1 MTKEIR
7 RLSFIVICMFLAL
20 FVSTSV
26 IQVVQAQAL
35 TGDERNK
42 RTLYDSY
49 DVRRGPI
56 IAGGEQIARSTATND
71 TYRYQRVYDDSEIW
85 AGITGW
91 FNPALNSATGIEQSL
106 TQELSGFAPV
116 SFLSRLNQIV
126 TGKEARG
133 SSIELTLDPDIQ
145 RVAYEALTSQGY
157 DGAVVVSDPKTGR
170 ILALVSTPGYDAN
183 AVASH
188 DGTAANA
195 AANDY
200 AAAEGDP
207 LRNKAIDQLYQPGST
222 FKLVVAAAALASGD
236 YTMDSTFDNTA
247 TYTPK
252 GTTRE
257 IGNAPYGTCG
267 GSSSDKVTLADAIKY
282 SCNVPMA
289 QLAIALGDDAIREQ
303 AEKFGFNS
311 SFDLPLSTVASTIG
325 TDLDAGQTA
334 RLGFGQNQITATPLQ
349 VNMYTAAIANDG
361 VEMNPLLVDQ
371 VVGDDLS
378 IQKKFEP
385 SEYGTPIDADV
396 AKDVTEMMVSSVAG
410 GAASNARIEGVD
422 VAGKTGTAENGE
434 NDPYTLWFTGFAPA
448 DDPEVAVTVMVADGG
463 GQGQSGDG
471 NSIAAPI
478 AKKVMEAVLAQ

>member
-7 RLSFIVICMFLAL
+7 RLSIIVVCMFLAL

-26 IQVVQAQAL
+26 IQVVQAQSLSAD
-35 TGDERNK
+35 TRNK

-56 IAGGEQIARSTATND
+56 IAGGEQIARSTSTND
-71 TYRYQRVYDDSEIW
+71 TYRFQRVYDDSDVW
-85 AGITGW
+85 SGITGW
-91 FNPALNSATGIEQSL
+91 FNPALNSATGIEQSM
-106 TQELSGFAPV
+106 TQELSNLANSGFLA
-116 SFLSRLNQIV
+116 RLNQVV
-126 TGKEARG
+126 TGQEARG
-133 SSIELTLDPDIQ
+133 SSIELTLDPEVQ
-145 RVAYEALTSQGY
+145 RAAYGALTERGY
-157 DGAVVVSDPKTGR
+157 KGAVIASDPKTGR
-170 ILALVSTPGYDAN
+170 ILALVSTPGFDAN

-207 LRNKAIDQLYQPGST
+207 LRNKAINQLYQPGST

-236 YTMDSTFDNTA
+236 FTADSTFENTA
-247 TYTPK
+247 TYTPE

-257 IGNAPYGTCG
+257 IVNAPYGTCG
-267 GSSSDKVTLADAIKY
+267 GSSAKTVTLADAIKF

-289 QLAIALGDDAIREQ
+289 QLAIELGDDAIREQ
-303 AEKFGFNS
+303 AEKFGFES
-311 SFDLPLSTVASTIG
+311 SFELPLPTVESTIG
-325 TDLDAGQTA
+325 ADLDTGQTA
-334 RLGFGQNQITATPLQ
+334 RLGFGQNQITTTPLQ
-349 VNMYTAAIANDG
+349 VHMWTSAIANGG

-378 IQKKFEP
+378 VQKKFEP
-385 SEYGTPIDADV
+385 SEYGTPIDADI
-396 AKDVTEMMVSSVAG
+396 AKDVTEMMASSVAS
-410 GAASNARIEGVD
+410 GAASNARIEDVD

-448 DDPEVAVTVMVADGG
+448 EDPDVAVTVMVADGG

>member
-7 RLSFIVICMFLAL
+7 RLSIIVVCMFLAL

-26 IQVVQAQAL
+26 IQVVQAESLSA
-35 TGDERNK
+35 DERNK
-42 RTLYDSY
+42 RMLYDSY

-56 IAGGEQIARSTATND
+56 IAGGEQIARSTSTND
-71 TYRYQRVYDDSEIW
+71 TYRFQRVYDDSDVW
-85 AGITGW
+85 SGITGW
-91 FNPALNSATGIEQSL
+91 FNPALNSATGIEQSM
-106 TQELSGFAPV
+106 TQELSGLAN
-116 SFLSRLNQIV
+116 SGFLARLNQIV
-126 TGKEARG
+126 TGQEARG
-133 SSIELTLDPDIQ
+133 SSIELTLDPEVQ
-145 RVAYEALTSQGY
+145 RAAYGALTERGY
-157 DGAVVVSDPKTGR
+157 KGAVIVSDPKTGR
-170 ILALVSTPGYDAN
+170 ILALVSTPGFDAN

-207 LRNKAIDQLYQPGST
+207 LRNKAINQLYQPGST

-236 YTMDSTFDNTA
+236 FTADSTFENTA
-247 TYTPK
+247 TYTPE

-257 IGNAPYGTCG
+257 IVNAPYGTCG
-267 GSSSDKVTLADAIKY
+267 GSSAKTVTLADAITF

-289 QLAIALGDDAIREQ
+289 QLAIELGDDAIREQ
-303 AEKFGFNS
+303 AEKFGFES
-311 SFDLPLSTVASTIG
+311 SFELPLPTVESTIG
-325 TDLDAGQTA
+325 ADLDTGQTA
-334 RLGFGQNQITATPLQ
+334 RLGFGQNQITTTPLQ
-349 VNMYTAAIANDG
+349 VHMWTSAIANGG

-378 IQKKFEP
+378 VQKKFEP
-385 SEYGTPIDADV
+385 SEYGTPIDADI
-396 AKDVTEMMVSSVAG
+396 AKDVTEMMASSVAS

-448 DDPEVAVTVMVADGG
+448 EDPDVAVTVMVADGG